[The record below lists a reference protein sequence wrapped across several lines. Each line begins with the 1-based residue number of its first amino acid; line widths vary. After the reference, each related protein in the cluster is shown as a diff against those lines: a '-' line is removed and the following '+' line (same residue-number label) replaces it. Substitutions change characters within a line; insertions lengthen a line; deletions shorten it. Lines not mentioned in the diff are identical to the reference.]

1 MIKNETCMV
10 IKTSLKIIKYIIP
23 VHVLHQKTLQSTG
36 RSKIINGIKG
46 EMSQG
51 KNVMK
56 NK

>member
-1 MIKNETCMV
+1 MIKNKTCMV

-36 RSKIINGIKG
+36 RSKIIIGIKG